1 MAKRN
6 LANLAP
12 SVLREGFPASSPSAS
27 SSSGSLGPPQSKP
40 PSKLAALAMRS
51 QNSRSSSKRPA
62 DQVPLGPDPST
73 RDLGPASSSPAASTT
88 DVSSAPSAR
97 PSKLAA
103 LAASRTNANAPRP
116 SPVARASDQKG
127 SSIVSAKASL
137 PAQETIALAG
147 KPLSKLQQKLL
158 ASKMAKTN
166 ALSSGDGDV
175 DMATADTPKPDQPET
190 CAGSDFAVSILFPH
204 MDTSD
209 SQGRGSQSLFAETS
223 HIASGLGAGPQV
235 GDAHV
240 PIRPVPGGS
249 PFDLYMAAGQ
259 ETLPAG
265 QTELDRIEA
274 VRKAFSGPSPD
285 DVVNKAR
292 EGTNLA
298 AKPMT
303 ASSRKQATR

>member
-166 ALSSGDGDV
+166 ALFSGDGDV
-175 DMATADTPKPDQPET
+175 DMATADTPKADQPET
-190 CAGSDFAVSILFPH
+190 CAGSDFAVSVLFPH
-204 MDTSD
+204 MDTSN